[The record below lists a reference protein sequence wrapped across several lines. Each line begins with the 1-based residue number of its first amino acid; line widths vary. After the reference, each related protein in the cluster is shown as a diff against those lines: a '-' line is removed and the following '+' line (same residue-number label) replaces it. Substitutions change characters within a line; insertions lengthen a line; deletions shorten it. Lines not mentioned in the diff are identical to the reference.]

1 MPSPVQH
8 LLDEL
13 FLIPA
18 GTLEVDAG
26 GLDAVMA
33 HKIRKKSDIRILP
46 QEILREQMPEGIAP
60 A

>member
-1 MPSPVQH
+1 MRLPINNPVH
-8 LLDEL
+8 HPAL
-13 FLIPA
+13 FATGL
-18 GTLEVDAG
+18 LEVDAG
-26 GLDAVMA
+26 GLNAVMA